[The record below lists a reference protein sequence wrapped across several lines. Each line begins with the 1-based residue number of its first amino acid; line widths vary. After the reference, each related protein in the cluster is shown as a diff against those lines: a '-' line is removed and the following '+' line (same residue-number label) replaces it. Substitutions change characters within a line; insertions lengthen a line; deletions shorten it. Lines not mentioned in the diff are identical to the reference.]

1 MVMSFHRRMN
11 CFNVINIVSVWVCL
25 ASHRKWCIY
34 FHFLTFKAVIP
45 PLKCFK
51 EPFALKIYPL
61 IFRRCLRPFDTGGR

>member
-1 MVMSFHRRMN
+1 MGMSFHRRMN

-45 PLKCFK
+45 PKMFQGTLRPKS
-51 EPFALKIYPL
+51 ISL
-61 IFRRCLRPFDTGGR
+61 IFRRCLKPFDTGGI